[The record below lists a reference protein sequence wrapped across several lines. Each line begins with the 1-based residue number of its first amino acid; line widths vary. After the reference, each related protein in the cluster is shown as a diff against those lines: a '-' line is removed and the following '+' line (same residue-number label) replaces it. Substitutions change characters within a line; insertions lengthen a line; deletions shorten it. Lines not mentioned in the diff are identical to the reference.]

1 MRTMHRILFLFFSL
15 SLIYSCENQEEEKIE
30 KPINWSKDH
39 STEFGKEIAREE
51 ERDIKVYLKTRP
63 EWEVEESGT
72 GLRYWIYEENDGYQV
87 KEGHII
93 SVHFKVSLLDGTKC
107 YETEEGET
115 STFMV
120 DKSDVETGVQ
130 EAVKYMREGESA
142 KLIVP
147 SHLGHGLLGDL
158 DKIPPMHP
166 LVIDLQ
172 IKRIVNK

>member
-1 MRTMHRILFLFFSL
+1 MKTMVRILFILL
-15 SLIYSCENQEEEKIE
+15 SLPILFSCENQRKEELD
-30 KPINWSKDH
+30 KPVNWTRDH
-39 STEFGKEIAREE
+39 STEFGKGIAREE

-63 EWEVEESGT
+63 DWEMEKSGT
-72 GLRYWIYEENDGYQV
+72 GLRYWIYEKNEGHRV
-87 KEGHII
+87 EEGHII
-93 SVHFKVSLLDGTKC
+93 SVHFDVSLLDGTKC
-107 YETEEGET
+107 YATEDDET

-130 EAVKYMREGESA
+130 EAVKYMREGEKA

-172 IKRIVNK
+172 IKSLVNK